1 MISKVYV
8 QMTEAVD
15 ETTTEPIEPKV
26 GVFLCK
32 CGKNIAGSVDI
43 DALAEEIEKLPEV
56 KLVQVNTYTCSDPGQ
71 VEIENAIKEQGI
83 EKIVVS
89 ACSPRLHG
97 PTWKNLLRRVGM
109 NPEVVEVANIREQCS
124 WVHLHEKE
132 EATIKARELTEM
144 AVAKAAMLE
153 PVDELIVPVEK
164 RVLIIGGGVAGI
176 QAALDLADDYEVI
189 MVEKAPTIGGRMALI
204 DKTFPTM
211 DCSICILGP
220 KMADVGNHKNINLIS
235 HAEVTNIEGYV
246 GNFEVTIK
254 KQPRYVDEDLCTACD
269 ECVEICPVN
278 VVDEY
283 SGNLGWR
290 KAIYIPY
297 PQAVPASYIIDTDN
311 CLGLSPLACG
321 KCKGECDKEAI
332 IYEDTEKTYSYK
344 VGTIII
350 STGFEIFDA
359 AKMPEYGWG
368 YYPNVVTTFEFER
381 LINAAGPTS
390 GELVRPSD
398 LKRPKSVAFVQCVGS
413 RDIRFNPYCSN
424 FCCMES
430 IKDSLLIKEHWP
442 DVDISV
448 FYMDIR
454 AFGKG
459 FEELYTRSREEAV
472 HYIHGRPSQIQENPL
487 NNNLIVSVE
496 DTRAGR
502 LINEEFDLVVLSVG
516 AEGPSIPIPFPVSR
530 DPKGFYIEA
539 HPKLKPVDTPTDG
552 VFIAGGAEA
561 PKDIREAVT
570 QASAAAGR
578 VTRLLTKG
586 EFTVEPLF
594 AYVDTEA
601 CTACG
606 ICAKRCP
613 YMAITVDKK
622 KKIKAHVNPALCKG
636 CGTCAADCP
645 QDAIIMTNFTDAMIL
660 KQVDIALRDNAS
672 EKVLIFA
679 CNWCSYGGA
688 DLAGTSRIQYP
699 TNSRIVRTMCS
710 GRVDPDF
717 VKRAFERGA
726 GAVML
731 TGCHPQDCHY
741 ISGIDWAIKREK
753 KLRRWLKKQGIADE
767 RFIIEWMSAAEGKK
781 FAEIVTGMSQIARK
795 NHETVHKEAKAAA

>member
-1 MISKVYV
+1 
-8 QMTEAVD
+8 MTESAD
-15 ETTTEPIEPKV
+15 QPTTESKI

-32 CGKNIAGSVDI
+32 CGKNIGGTVDI
-43 DALAEEIEKLPEV
+43 DEIAKEVEDLPGV

-71 VEIENAIKEQGI
+71 VEIEEAIKEQGI
-83 EKIVVS
+83 EKVVIS
-89 ACSPRLHG
+89 ACSPRLHL
-97 PTWKNLLRRVGM
+97 PTWKNLLRRLDM
-109 NPEVVEVANIREQCS
+109 NPEIVEVANIREHCS

-132 EATIKARELTEM
+132 EATIKAKELTEM
-144 AVAKAAMLE
+144 AIAKAELLE
-153 PVDELIVPVEK
+153 AVEEIVVPVEK

-189 MVEKAPTIGGRMALI
+189 MVEKSPTIGGKMALI

-220 KMADVGNHKNINLIS
+220 KMADVGNHPNINLIAS
-235 HAEVTNIEGYV
+235 AEVSHIDGYV

-254 KQPRYVDEDLCTACD
+254 KEPRYVDEDLCTACND
-269 ECVEICPVN
+269 CIDICPVN

-297 PQAVPASYIIDTDN
+297 PQAVPAAYLIDTEN

-321 KCKGECDKEAI
+321 KCTTTCEKEAI
-332 IYEDTEKTYSYK
+332 NYEDTEKIYNFK
-344 VGTIII
+344 VGSIIVA
-350 STGFEIFDA
+350 TGFQIFDA
-359 AKMPEYGWG
+359 SQIPEYGWG
-368 YYPNVVTTFEFER
+368 KYPNVVTTFEFER
-381 LINAAGPTS
+381 LINAAGPTA

-398 LKRPKSVAFVQCVGS
+398 LELPKSVAFINCVGS
-413 RDIRFNPYCSN
+413 RDVRFNPYCSN
-424 FCCMES
+424 YCCMEV
-430 IKDSLLIKEHWP
+430 IKDTLLIKEHWP

-459 FEELYTRSREEAV
+459 FEELYTRSREEGV
-472 HYIHGRPSQIQENPL
+472 HYIRGRPGLIEENPI
-487 NNNLIVSVE
+487 NNNLLVSVE
-496 DTRAGR
+496 DTQSGK
-502 LINEEFDLVVLSVG
+502 LLTNEFELVVLSVG
-516 AEGPSIPIPFPVSR
+516 AEGSPYPIPFPVSR

-561 PKDIREAVT
+561 PKDIRECVT
-570 QASAAAGR
+570 QASASAGR
-578 VTRLLTKG
+578 VTRLLAKG
-586 EFTVEPLF
+586 EFTVEPLY
-594 AYVDTEA
+594 AYVDTEL
-601 CTACG
+601 CNSCG
-606 ICAKRCP
+606 TCAKRCP
-613 YMAITVDKK
+613 YNAITVDKK
-622 KKIKAHVNPALCKG
+622 KKTPAHINPILCKG

-645 QDAIIMTNFTDAMIL
+645 KDAITMTNFTDAMIL
-660 KQVDIALRDNAS
+660 RQVDIALRDNAS
-672 EKVLIFA
+672 EKVMIFA

-710 GRVDPDF
+710 GRVDVDF
-717 VKRAFERGA
+717 IKRAFERGA

-741 ISGIDWAIKREK
+741 ISGNDWALKREK
-753 KLRRWLKKQGIADE
+753 KIRRWMKKQGIADE

-781 FAEIVTGMSQIARK
+781 FADVVTEMSKIARK
-795 NHETVHKEAKAAA
+795 NHEVAHKEAKAVA

>member
-1 MISKVYV
+1 
-8 QMTEAVD
+8 MTESIDQSENDA
-15 ETTTEPIEPKV
+15 KV

-43 DALAEEIEKLPEV
+43 DAIAKEVEKMPNVE
-56 KLVQVNTYTCSDPGQ
+56 LVQVNTYTCSDPGQ
-71 VEIENAIKEQGI
+71 VEIEDAIKEQGI
-83 EKIVVS
+83 DKVVIS

-97 PTWKNLLRRVGM
+97 PTWKKLLKRVGM

-132 EATIKARELTEM
+132 EATLKAQELTEM

-153 PVDELIVPVEK
+153 PAEATVVPVEK

-176 QAALDLADDYEVI
+176 QAALDLADDYKVV
-189 MVEKAPTIGGRMALI
+189 MVEKSPTIGGNMALI

-220 KMADVGNHKNINLIS
+220 KMADVGNHDNIDLIAS
-235 HAEVTNIEGYV
+235 AEVVEITGYV

-254 KQPRYVDEDLCTACD
+254 KKARYVDEDLCTACD
-269 ECVEICPVN
+269 DCVEICPVN
-278 VVDEY
+278 VIDEY

-297 PQAVPASYIIDTDN
+297 PQAVPAAYLIDTDN
-311 CLGLSPLACG
+311 CLGLDVLTCG
-321 KCKGECDKEAI
+321 KCITTCDKEAI
-332 IYEDTEKTYSYK
+332 NYEDVEKTYKYK
-344 VGTIII
+344 IGTIII
-350 STGFEIFDA
+350 STGFEMFDA
-359 AKMPEYGWG
+359 SKIPEYGWG
-368 YYPNVVTTFEFER
+368 HYSNVVTTFEFER

-413 RDIRFNPYCSN
+413 RDLRYNPYCSN
-424 FCCMES
+424 YCCMET
-430 IKDSLLIKEHWP
+430 IKDTLLIKEHWP

-448 FYMDIR
+448 FFIDIR

-459 FEELYTRSREEAV
+459 FEELYTRSRREGV
-472 HYIHGRPSQIQENPL
+472 KFIRGRPSQIQEINE

-496 DTRAGR
+496 DTQSGE
-502 LINEEFDLVVLSVG
+502 LLNKEFEMVVLSIG
-516 AEGPSIPIPFPVSR
+516 AEGPKSNIPFPVSK
-530 DPKGFYIEA
+530 DTHQFYIES
-539 HPKLKPVDTPTDG
+539 HPKLRPVDTPTDG
-552 VFIAGGAEA
+552 IFIAGGAES

-578 VTRLLTKG
+578 VTRVLTKG
-586 EFTVEPLF
+586 EFSVEPLY
-594 AYVDTEA
+594 AVVDITK
-601 CTACG
+601 CNSCG
-606 ICAKRCP
+606 ICATRCP
-613 YMAITVDKK
+613 YNAITVDKEK
-622 KKIKAHVNPALCKG
+622 KTPAHVIPVLCKG

-645 QDAIIMTNFTDAMIL
+645 QDAIVMTNFTDAMIL

-672 EKVLIFA
+672 EKVMIFA

-699 TNSRIVRTMCS
+699 TNTRVVRVMCS
-710 GRVDPDF
+710 GRIDVDF
-717 VKRAFERGA
+717 IKRAFEHGA
-726 GAVML
+726 GSVML

-741 ISGIDWAIKREK
+741 ISGNDFAIKREK
-753 KLRRWLKKQGIADE
+753 KIRRWMKKQGIADD

-781 FAEIVTGMSQIARK
+781 FADVVTQMAEIAK
-795 NHETVHKEAKAAA
+795 ANHQTVHKQAKATGK